1 MIHALLLACLLMQ
14 TQTAEP
20 GVPPEVT
27 LLMRSGQDAENRRD
41 LDQAIAAFRRAADL
55 APSSGDVFLKLGD
68 AYMRKGDYTSAIPVL
83 KRAAE
88 LSPDSVPVHRALG
101 FALLTRG
108 YASEAIPHL
117 EFVHEYG
124 ALGIAQLQSGRPAE
138 AMANLQAAITE
149 SPEDDPDLL
158 YYLGRAT
165 AEVSSMSLDKLLVT
179 FPNSARVHQAQAQI
193 YRQLQMYPEA
203 VGEYKKAI
211 AMRPDLPGLRLELGQ
226 IYASNSDWVKSEQ
239 EFRVEAE
246 LQPGSAEVAYLL
258 GKSLLNQGKKEGA
271 VEELRRSNTLRPN
284 IPETLYS
291 LGEAAAVSNP
301 AEAEQ
306 ALNRVIAMEKETPLA
321 GSAYFVLAGIHRKQG
336 KTELASRDMQEALR
350 LRPVSRAPAR

>member
-20 GVPPEVT
+20 GTPPDVT
-27 LLMRSGQDAENRRD
+27 TLIRSGQDAENRRD
-41 LDQAIAAFRRAADL
+41 LDQAIAAYRKAAEL
-55 APSSGDVFLKLGD
+55 APSFSDVFLKLGN
-68 AYMRKGDYTSAIPVL
+68 ALMRKGDYTSAIPVL

-88 LSPDSVPVHRALG
+88 LSPDSAPVHKALG

-124 ALGIAQLQSGRPAE
+124 ALGIAQLQAGRAAE
-138 AMANLQAAITE
+138 AVGNLQAAIAV

-165 AEVSSMSLDKLLVT
+165 AEVSSNSLDKLLVT
-179 FPNSARVHQAQAQI
+179 FPNSARVRQAQAQI
-193 YRQLQMYPEA
+193 YRQLQMFPEA
-203 VGEYKKAI
+203 IGEYKKAI
-211 AMRPDLPGLRLELGQ
+211 AMRPELPGLRLELGQ
-226 IYASNSDWVKSEQ
+226 IYASNSDWVKAEQ

-246 LQPGSAEVAYLL
+246 LQPGNAEVAYLL
-258 GKSLLNQGKKEGA
+258 GKSLLNQGKKDGA
-271 VEELRRSNTLRPN
+271 VEELRRSNKLRPDN
-284 IPETLYS
+284 SETLYS
-291 LGEAAAVSNP
+291 LGEAAAAINP

-306 ALNRVIAMEKETPLA
+306 NLNRVIALEKETPLA

-336 KTELASRDMQEALR
+336 KTELASKEMQEALR
-350 LRPVSRAPAR
+350 LRPVTKAPAK